1 MNKDE
6 VVAKLI
12 EVRAQEKE
20 LRKTLN
26 QLEFKEKAEQACQYV
41 GKFYIETRQGSIRCV
56 NVYGVDPK
64 TADLLSLMVSYY
76 DDREDSY
83 FEIGVVSHFTP
94 WDQDSQIFSWEETTK
109 EEYLKHYNEAQR
121 RIKKTLP

>member
-6 VVAKLI
+6 VVVKLI
-12 EVRAQEKE
+12 ELRAQEKE

-26 QLEFKEKAEQACQYV
+26 QLEFKEKAEQAGQYV
-41 GKFYIETRQGSIRCV
+41 GKFYIETRQGSIMCV

-64 TADLLSLMVSYY
+64 TANLLSLMVRYY

-83 FEIGVVSHFTP
+83 FEIESISHFTP
-94 WDQDSQIFSWEETTK
+94 WDQDSQIFNWEETTK
-109 EEYLKHYNEAQR
+109 EEYLKHYNEVHR